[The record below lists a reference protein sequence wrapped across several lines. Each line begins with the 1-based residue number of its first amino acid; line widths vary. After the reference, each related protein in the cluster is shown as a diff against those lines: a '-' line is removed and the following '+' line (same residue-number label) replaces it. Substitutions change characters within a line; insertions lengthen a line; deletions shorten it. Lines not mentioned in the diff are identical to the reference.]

1 MFCIVNRNLQLSI
14 FTFAMEK
21 SKKIN
26 AKLLAVDVAECAIF
40 VALMTAGAFIK
51 IPFPLVPLTFQTVI
65 CVLAGLLLGWKK
77 GAISMAVYCF
87 MGLVGIPVFASG
99 GGIFYVLMPTFGYII
114 GFVVAA
120 LVAGL
125 IGGKAGLPVW
135 RYIVAAAAAFISNY
149 AVGVPYCMVVVYLQG
164 MNDLLTVFITWNLYY
179 MPKDLVLCLLAAV
192 LAWRVLPHI
201 KNGRNKLKQTANTKK
216 KEKNDSN

>member
-1 MFCIVNRNLQLSI
+1 MAI
-14 FTFAMEK
+14 FEFVMEK

-26 AKLLAVDVAECAIF
+26 VKLLAADVAECAIF

-87 MGLVGIPVFASG
+87 MGLIGIPVFASG
-99 GGIFYVLMPTFGYII
+99 GGIFYVLMPTFGYIV

-120 LVAGL
+120 LVAGF
-125 IGGKAGLPVW
+125 IGGKAGLPAW
-135 RYIVAAAAAFISNY
+135 RYIVAAFAAFIANY
-149 AVGVPYCMVVVYLQG
+149 AVGIPYCMVVVYLQG
-164 MNDLLTVFITWNLYY
+164 MNDLLTVFVTWNLYY

-201 KNGRNKLKQTANTKK
+201 RNGRNKLKQTANTEI
-216 KEKNDSN
+216 KENSENKED